1 MRRTF
6 MFAIFTIGTLCAM
19 AFHPLPVHAESK
31 TYTHEMGSVA
41 FETPPTRIAVTNWSL
56 TETVI
61 ALGLAP
67 VAIADPQDYREWVV
81 KPDLPAGFV
90 DIGQRQSP
98 NMEAL
103 RKAKPDLILISKELA
118 MAYDALSEIA
128 PTMVI
133 STFNNAKPAL
143 QSIINTTRQIAAVT
157 GREQRANE
165 ILQLL
170 DETLAQDGARIRAIL
185 GPDQRLAVIR
195 INSDAQINVFGPPS
209 LPNTVLAAMNIPTAY
224 NGETTGWGFAR
235 GGLELLAPFAN
246 DTIAF
251 IEPTPAPVRQRIVSS
266 PLWKMQG
273 FARNNRVYQVPPVWT
288 YGGVYSAMRFAD
300 LLAAQIE
307 NGPYK

>member
-1 MRRTF
+1 MRRPF
-6 MFAIFTIGTLCAM
+6 LLAVIALCAM
-19 AFHPLPVHAESK
+19 AFHTIPAHAERK
-31 TYTHEMGSVA
+31 TYRHEMGSVT
-41 FETPPTRIAVTNWSL
+41 FDTPPTRIAVTNWSL

-61 ALGLAP
+61 ALGLNP

-81 KPDLPAGFV
+81 KPDLPARFV

-103 RKAKPDLILISKELA
+103 RKARPDLILISKELA
-118 MAYDALSEIA
+118 MAYDALSDIA

-133 STFNNAKPAL
+133 STYNNNQPAL
-143 QSIINTTRQIAAVT
+143 ESIRKTTREIAAVT
-157 GREQRANE
+157 GREHRAGE
-165 ILQLL
+165 ILQQL
-170 DETLAQDGARIRAIL
+170 DDTLAHDGDRIRAVL
-185 GPDQRLAVIR
+185 GPEQRIAVIR

-209 LPNTVLAAMNIPTAY
+209 LPNTVLSAMNIPTAY
-224 NGETTGWGFAR
+224 NGDTTGWGFAR

-246 DTIAF
+246 DTVAF

-273 FARNNRVYQVPPVWT
+273 FARNNQVYQLPAVWT
-288 YGGVYSAMRFAD
+288 YGGLYSAMRFAD
-300 LLAAQIE
+300 LLATQIE